1 MSNRKT
7 KAAMVVLC
15 VTLATTGTIL
25 AASIPR
31 GIPTGEAARTGR
43 IADKR
48 PKIGPDS
55 VTFGAYDPHGD
66 FKDDPNSKIEHIF
79 LPWEDV
85 DLGTLSLAD
94 DYAQKRG
101 RKLLITVE
109 PWSWAVDWRST
120 SEELLQGILA
130 GRYDSNMAAVCET
143 AATLKSDVTIR
154 WAQEMDET
162 DNQFIWSH
170 WKPSSYVAAYRRMVN
185 VCREHDKSAKY
196 MWSPKGEPSLT
207 AFYPGDDVV
216 DIIGLSVFGL
226 QQFDRDHF
234 GADRT
239 FAQLLAP
246 KYRLVQ
252 AFNKPVVVAE
262 LGYEGDSTYV
272 ANWAAN
278 AAKQYPEFPKLT
290 AVVYFND
297 KELYP
302 WPKPYGLP
310 NWRVVKEASF

>member
-1 MSNRKT
+1 MSNKKT
-7 KAAMVVLC
+7 KATAVALF

-31 GIPTGEAARTGR
+31 GIPTGATAQANQIT
-43 IADKR
+43 DKR

-66 FKDDPNSKIEHIF
+66 FTSDSNSKIEHVF

-85 DLGTLSLAD
+85 DLSTLTLAD

-109 PWSWAVDWRST
+109 PWSWSTDWRTT
-120 SEELLQGILA
+120 SEKLLEGILA
-130 GRYDSNMAAVCET
+130 GKYDSNMAAVCST
-143 AATLKSDVTIR
+143 AAALKSDVTIR

-162 DNQFIWSH
+162 ENRFSWSH
-170 WKPSSYVAAYRRMVN
+170 WQPSSYVAAYRRMVD
-185 VCREHDKSAKY
+185 VCRKHDKSAKF
-196 MWSPKGEPSLT
+196 MWSPKGEPGLA
-207 AFYPGDDVV
+207 AFYPGNDVV
-216 DIIGLSVFGL
+216 DVIGLSVFGL
-226 QQFDRDHF
+226 QQFDKDHF
-234 GADRT
+234 GTDRT

-252 AFNKPVVVAE
+252 GFAKPIVVAE
-262 LGYEGDSTYV
+262 LGYDGDSTYV
-272 ANWAAN
+272 GNWAAN
-278 AAKQYPEFPKLT
+278 AAKRYPEFPNLT

-310 NWRVVKEASF
+310 NWRVVKEAMN